1 MFGCEGG
8 GGSGSPVERS
18 KITTSGL
25 HLDAREVVVAGIL
38 GVIIVLQCHFFLVMR
53 LIIQ

>member
-1 MFGCEGG
+1 MFGHEGG

-18 KITTSGL
+18 KIT
-25 HLDAREVVVAGIL
+25 GIS